1 MTELF
6 ARCDHEKERGR
17 GRLANFTGDLYVYCV
32 EPVCGPQ
39 AQQSEVRK
47 DLNELPQ
54 NIRTV
59 QKEPWC
65 RS

>member
-32 EPVCGPQ
+32 EPVCGP
-39 AQQSEVRK
+39 AGAA
-47 DLNELPQ
+47 
-54 NIRTV
+54 IRGA
-59 QKEPWC
+59 KKFKSPIDN
-65 RS
+65 